1 MVLLDADQNELFLL
15 KMKMLVLLETLIL
28 VRELKKFQLKL

>member
-15 KMKMLVLLETLIL
+15 KMKMLLLLETLIL